1 VPVPTP
7 DMALT
12 ICVLARCCGALVLAA
27 PQALMLYAAVVSAST
42 PVAMRYLYR
51 TAQPPQPAVLAA
63 VQTGLAA
70 AILCVLCGTWYMI
83 SGLHRQLKAGEGR
96 SGRRALSDAEAAQRG
111 DSALNMKLHEVRAAA
126 GAGSQAAAPV
136 CQRALVASTPEPACF
151 CAALRLVSLGEFTG
165 DFLREFIGNAL
176 GGSGV
181 WRASPDSCRPEARA
195 AELRVRC
202 VGGEAA
208 RRWRGT
214 ARAHGGRA
222 LTASRAA

>member
-1 VPVPTP
+1 
-7 DMALT
+7 MALT
-12 ICVLARCCGALVLAA
+12 LCVPARCCRALVLAA

-96 SGRRALSDAEAAQRG
+96 GGRRALSDAEAAQRG

-136 CQRALVASTPEPACF
+136 CQRALVASTQSRPAS
-151 CAALRLVSLGEFTG
+151 ALRC
-165 DFLREFIGNAL
+165 AL
-176 GGSGV
+176 SPSGSSWATPSGSSWATHWAAQASGGHRPTRAGPRLAQPSCARGA
-181 WRASPDSCRPEARA
+181 WRAGRPGA
-195 AELRVRC
+195 
-202 VGGEAA
+202 GAA
-208 RRWRGT
+208 RRELMGVVP
-214 ARAHGGRA
+214 
-222 LTASRAA
+222 